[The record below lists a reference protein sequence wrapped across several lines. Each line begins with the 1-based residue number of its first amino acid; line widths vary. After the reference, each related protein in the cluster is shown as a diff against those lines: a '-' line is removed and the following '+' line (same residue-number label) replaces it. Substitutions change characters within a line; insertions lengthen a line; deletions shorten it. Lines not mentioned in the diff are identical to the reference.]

1 MHSPTFDDHRPLV
14 ASRRNSLKL
23 IAGGLLS
30 ASGVLV
36 ACGGGSDSS
45 SATTTDTTS
54 TGGTTGTGGTTTATT
69 TTFNALWIP
78 PLLAGVTTAGVTT
91 YELTL
96 ANSAVQYRSGAKTAT
111 CGYNGHDFWGPTLLM
126 KKGST
131 ARMQLKNTLAED
143 TTTHWHGLLVPGP
156 VDGGP
161 HQIVAAG
168 ATWLTDAFTVKNN
181 AATYWYHPHLHGMT
195 QKQLTLGAGGFILV
209 QDDAEAALNLPRT
222 YGTDDI
228 PLILTSR
235 RFTTTNGV
243 ANQFQTTTTAYGDVM
258 LTNGVLDAQVSLPRQ
273 LVRLR
278 ILNGEIE
285 RDYNLGFSDGRTF
298 YVIGNDGGLLG
309 APVAVTRLVMAP
321 GERYEILVN
330 LGGDAVGTALDLQSF
345 NGADAGLSFGFAGLE
360 NATGGEFGS
369 LLNYR
374 TFSVLRIN
382 VAAATA
388 SPAASPVTSLPATLV
403 SNTFPT
409 AAEATQART
418 LVITATGPG
427 APFTFNNVGFNM
439 NTINQTVTLGATET
453 WTVNGGNI
461 FGHSFHIHGVQFRIL
476 ARNGSSSAVK
486 AYESGWK
493 DTFYVPLNETV
504 TFVAKFDEAADATY
518 PYMYHCHM
526 VNHEDGGLMGQF
538 VVQ

>member
-36 ACGGGSDSS
+36 ACGGGSDAS

-195 QKQLTLGAGGFILV
+195 QKQLTLGAGGIILV

-243 ANQFQTTTTAYGDVM
+243 ANQFQTTTTAYGDVLLSGGDCLM
-258 LTNGVLDAQVSLPRQ
+258 VDDDNLEYIIKRLRAIPHVEI
-273 LVRLR
+273 VRLGSRTPVVCPQR
-278 ILNGEIE
+278 ITPELCNMLKKYHPIWLNTHFNTPKE
-285 RDYNLGFSDGRTF
+285 FSPEAAKACAM
-298 YVIGNDGGLLG
+298 L
-309 APVAVTRLVMAP
+309 
-321 GERYEILVN
+321 
-330 LGGDAVGTALDLQSF
+330 
-345 NGADAGLSFGFAGLE
+345 ADAGIPLG
-360 NATGGEFGS
+360 NQ
-369 LLNYR
+369 
-374 TFSVLRIN
+374 SVLLAGVNDCIHVMMDLVHGLVQMRVRPYYIY
-382 VAAATA
+382 ACDPSLGLSHFRT
-388 SPAASPVTSLPATLV
+388 PVSKGIEIMEALRGHTSGYCIP
-403 SNTFPT
+403 TFVVDAPGGGGKTPVMPT
-409 AAEATQART
+409 YLISQTPRKVILRNFEG
-418 LVITATGPG
+418 VITSYTQPEHYVQNCHCDVCMGKKKVEKTGVAWVAEGTKQRYLEP
-427 APFTFNNVGFNM
+427 TK
-439 NTINQTVTLGATET
+439 L
-453 WTVNGGNI
+453 
-461 FGHSFHIHGVQFRIL
+461 L
-476 ARNGSSSAVK
+476 RNERHVK
-486 AYESGWK
+486 K
-493 DTFYVPLNETV
+493 
-504 TFVAKFDEAADATY
+504 
-518 PYMYHCHM
+518 
-526 VNHEDGGLMGQF
+526 
-538 VVQ
+538 

>member
-1 MHSPTFDDHRPLV
+1 MQLQIDDTYSISKRG
-14 ASRRNSLKL
+14 SLKL
-23 IAGGLLS
+23 IAGGFLS
-30 ASGVLV
+30 TSAVLM
-36 ACGGGSDSS
+36 ACGGGSGSS
-45 SATTTDTTS
+45 STSTDAGTSTEPTTTPVT
-54 TGGTTGTGGTTTATT
+54 TGGTAYNT
-69 TTFNALWIP
+69 LWIP
-78 PLLAGVTTAGVTT
+78 PLLSGTTAAGVTT

-96 ANSAVQYRSGAKTAT
+96 ASSSVQFRTGAKTAT
-111 CGYNGHDFWGPTLLM
+111 YGYNGNDFWGPTLVM
-126 KKGST
+126 KKGAT
-131 ARMQLKNTLAED
+131 ARMQVKNTLSEE
-143 TTTHWHGLLVPGP
+143 TTTHWHGMLVPGP

-168 ATWLTDAFTVKNN
+168 STWLTEAFTVKNN

-195 QKQLTLGAGGFILV
+195 QKQLTLGAGGFIIV

-243 ANQFQTTTTAYGDVM
+243 ANQFQYAVTAYGDYM
-258 LTNGVLDAQVSLPRQ
+258 LTNGVTDAQVALPKQ

-285 RDYNLGFSDGRTF
+285 RDYNLGFGDGRTF
-298 YVIGNDGGLLG
+298 YVIGNDGGLLS

-321 GERYEILVN
+321 GERYELLVN
-330 LGGDAVGTALDLQSF
+330 LGGDAVGSAIDLKSY

-369 LLNYR
+369 LLNYK
-374 TFSVLRIN
+374 TFNILRIN
-382 VAAATA
+382 VIAATA
-388 SPAASPVTSLPATLV
+388 IAATTLPTKLV
-403 SNTFPT
+403 SNTFPV
-409 AAEATQART
+409 AADATRSRT

-427 APFTFNNVGFNM
+427 APFTFNNVGFSM
-439 NTINQTVTLGATET
+439 TTINQTVTLGATES

-461 FGHSFHIHGVQFRIL
+461 FGHSFHIHGVQFKIVS
-476 ARNGSSSAVK
+476 RNGSSSAVK

-504 TFVAKFDEAADATY
+504 TFVAKFDETADATY

-526 VNHEDGGLMGQF
+526 VNHEDAGLMGQF